1 MNRTAHAILEALPRP
16 LRDDAPYFSIAPR
29 DLQRIWDRAL
39 RAAEIADLHL
49 HDLRHVVASHLL
61 NKGVPDQMRA
71 EVLGHSPGRHF
82 AMTVRYSHATIEYLR
97 RVYEELDDLA
107 PELWGRSQQARE
119 G

>member
-1 MNRTAHAILEALPRP
+1 MNRMAQAILADLPRP
-16 LRDDAPYFSIAPR
+16 LADDAPYFSIPHR
-29 DLQRIWDRAL
+29 DLHRLWERAIQ
-39 RAAEIADLHL
+39 AAGIADLHL

-71 EVLGHSPGRHF
+71 EVLGHSVGGRF
-82 AMTVRYSHATIEYLR
+82 AMTAQYSHATIEYLR

-107 PELWGRSQQARE
+107 PELWGRSQQERE